1 MSNIQWRPVKNYPGY
16 LISNN
21 QNIMTICGRPVP
33 CVNGYVS
40 LFNAISGELVR
51 TLLHDLYKDSILA
64 DMDASNKS
72 WKCSG
77 GFALPIGYRNG
88 ELIFPDTLELVY
100 DRDNN

>member
-51 TLLHDLYKDSILA
+51 TLLHDLYKDTILA
-64 DMDASNKS
+64 DIDARM
-72 WKCSG
+72 G
-77 GFALPIGYRNG
+77 ALPIGYRNG